1 MHRLYEGDHAFIL
14 QNDDRRVIFVYPY
27 ETHYTLI
34 GTTEVPHESA
44 PDESAVSA
52 AEVAYLCAAANRYFA
67 RTLTPADVIWRY
79 SGVRPLV
86 DDGSKNMSHITRDYT
101 LHLDGNRNDAPLLS
115 IFGGKITTYRKLAEH
130 ALEKLTP
137 WFEQASAPWTANTPL
152 PGGALNGHSF
162 CEFVA
167 QLTQHYSALPS
178 LLVEALAARHGGL
191 TDAVL
196 GGAKT
201 IAELGQHFGHTLYAR
216 EVDYLITHEWART
229 ADDVLWRRTKCG
241 LHLNIQQKQALEEYV
256 TIRAG
261 SAVRK

>member
-1 MHRLYEGDHAFIL
+1 MRAVQGEG
-14 QNDDRRVIFVYPY
+14 QSGWY
-27 ETHYTLI
+27 
-34 GTTEVPHESA
+34 
-44 PDESAVSA
+44 AVEPLHGDTA
-52 AEVAYLCAAANRYFA
+52 GAGLPERY
-67 RTLTPADVIWRY
+67 
-79 SGVRPLV
+79 
-86 DDGSKNMSHITRDYT
+86 
-101 LHLDGNRNDAPLLS
+101 
-115 IFGGKITTYRKLAEH
+115 
-130 ALEKLTP
+130 
-137 WFEQASAPWTANTPL
+137 
-152 PGGALNGHSF
+152 
-162 CEFVA
+162 
-167 QLTQHYSALPS
+167 
-178 LLVEALAARHGGL
+178 VEALAARHGGL